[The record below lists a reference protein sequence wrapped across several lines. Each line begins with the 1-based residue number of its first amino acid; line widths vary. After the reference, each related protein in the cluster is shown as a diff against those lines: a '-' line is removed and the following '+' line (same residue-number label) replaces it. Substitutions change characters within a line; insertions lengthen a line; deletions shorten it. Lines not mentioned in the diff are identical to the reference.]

1 MSDRDEA
8 KEKKVKLKSTV
19 GNFNSKVNIVIM
31 VLGSLFA
38 SRAQS
43 FSIFSIIFY
52 IYFLL
57 PPNTAVSFCRCI
69 FILFGLKLNFCNHT
83 KAKCCWL

>member
-43 FSIFSIIFY
+43 FSIFSIIFIY
-52 IYFLL
+52 IFFSL
-57 PPNTAVSFCRCI
+57 PIQPYRSVDVFSFY
-69 FILFGLKLNFCNHT
+69 L
-83 KAKCCWL
+83 A